1 VPALQVRSP
10 DQLVLIGT
18 AVLLPLAASFLI
30 VFGSPY
36 VGEIRSE
43 IQSAAPEYYR
53 SIVVGIVAAAA
64 VIAIVSAVVQLR
76 RFRNDSTTAET
87 FGRLPIRIRYG
98 LIAAAVAIGGG
109 YARAVRTGDPEVD
122 VVEASHFVEYGLVAY
137 LFYRA
142 WRRRPD
148 LSGVLLAA
156 CAGIAVGIA
165 DEWVQWL
172 VPGRVGEMHD
182 VALNAVAVV
191 CGLLFS
197 TGMHPPLS
205 LAFPGRRGSRLA
217 LGAAAGI
224 LFIAVAGFVDR
235 VHLGY
240 ELHDGQGVV
249 FRSRY
254 DARELAAAAMNRAAR
269 WDASPPPRR
278 GFSREDHYLT
288 EGEWHVTRRNNA
300 IGTDDWEA
308 AWGENLILERFYAPV
323 LDRLGR
329 LSIEQKA
336 VIERSLAGRARN
348 PYLSDAVPYPIY
360 VVQRPMFWLLAC
372 LISGAIV
379 WFCARAGDA
388 SEPLRA

>member
-1 VPALQVRSP
+1 MSLALF
-10 DQLVLIGT
+10 
-18 AVLLPLAASFLI
+18 ASFLI

-36 VGEIRSE
+36 VGEIRGQ

-53 SIVVGIVAAAA
+53 SIVVSIVTASA
-64 VIAIVSAVVQLR
+64 VLAIVSAVVQLR
-76 RFRNDSTTAET
+76 RFRDVPTTAET
-87 FGRLPIRIRYG
+87 SGHLPIRIRYS
-98 LIAAAVAIGGG
+98 LIAAAVAIAGGD
-109 YARAVRTGDPEVD
+109 ARTVSTGDPEVD
-122 VVEASHFVEYGLVAY
+122 MVEAFHFVEYGVVAY

-205 LAFPGRRGSRLA
+205 LAFPRRRGPCVA
-217 LGAAAGI
+217 IGASAGI
-224 LFIAVAGFVDR
+224 LFVAGAGFVDR

-240 ELHDGQGVV
+240 EVHDGQAVV

-254 DARELAAAAMNRAAR
+254 DTRQLAAAAMNRAAR

-300 IGTDDWEA
+300 VGTGDWHA
-308 AWGENLILERFYAPV
+308 AWGENVILERFYAPV

-329 LSIEQKA
+329 WSIEQKTT
-336 VIERSLAGRARN
+336 VERSLAARTRD
-348 PYLSDAVPYPIY
+348 PYVSDAVPYPIY
-360 VVQRPMFWLLAC
+360 VVRRSTFWLLAG

-379 WFCARAGDA
+379 WLCARAGNA
-388 SEPLRA
+388 SEPLRLR

>member
-1 VPALQVRSP
+1 MF
-10 DQLVLIGT
+10 
-18 AVLLPLAASFLI
+18 LPLAASFLI
-30 VFGSPY
+30 VVGSPY
-36 VGEIRSE
+36 VGEIRGE

-53 SIVVGIVAAAA
+53 SIVAGIVAASA
-64 VIAIVSAVVQLR
+64 VIVIVSAVVQLR

-87 FGRLPIRIRYG
+87 SGHLPIRIRYG
-98 LIAAAVAIGGG
+98 LIAAAVAIAGG
-109 YARAVRTGDPEVD
+109 YARAVRTGVPEVD
-122 VVEASHFVEYGLVAY
+122 VVEAFHFVEYGLVAY

-182 VALNAVAVV
+182 VTLNAVAVV

-197 TGMHPPLS
+197 TGLHPPSS
-205 LAFPGRRGSRLA
+205 LAFPRRHGSRVV
-217 LGAAAGI
+217 LGASAGV
-224 LFIAVAGFVDR
+224 LFVASAGFVDR

-240 ELHDGQGVV
+240 EVHDGQAVV

-254 DARELAAAAMNRAAR
+254 DGRELATAAMNRAAR

-300 IGTDDWEA
+300 VGTREWDA
-308 AWGENLILERFYAPV
+308 AWGENVILERFYAPV

-329 LSIEQKA
+329 WSIEQKA
-336 VIERSLAGRARN
+336 TVERSVAGRTRD
-348 PYLSDAVPYPIY
+348 PYVSDAEPYRIF
-360 VVQRPMFWLLAC
+360 VVRRSMFWLLAC
-372 LISGAIV
+372 LISVAIV
-379 WFCARAGDA
+379 WACARAGNA
-388 SEPLRA
+388 SEPLRV

>member
-1 VPALQVRSP
+1 MQ
-10 DQLVLIGT
+10 
-18 AVLLPLAASFLI
+18 AVLLALTASFLI

-36 VGEIRSE
+36 VGEIRGE

-53 SIVVGIVAAAA
+53 SIVIGIVAASA
-64 VIAIVSAVVQLR
+64 VIAIVSAVVRLR

-87 FGRLPIRIRYG
+87 SGHLPIRSRYV
-98 LIAAAVAIGGG
+98 LIAAAVALGAG
-109 YARAVRTGDPEVD
+109 YARKVSTGDPEVD
-122 VVEASHFVEYGLVAY
+122 MVEAFHFVEYGLVAY

-197 TGMHPPLS
+197 IGMHPPLS
-205 LAFPGRRGSRLA
+205 LVFPRRRGSRVA
-217 LGAAAGI
+217 LGASASI
-224 LFIAVAGFVDR
+224 LFVAGAGFVDR

-240 ELHDGQGVV
+240 EVHDGQAVV

-254 DARELAAAAMNRAAR
+254 DARELTAAAMNRPAR

-288 EGEWHVTRRNNA
+288 EGEWHVTRRNHA
-300 IGTDDWEA
+300 VGTGDWDA
-308 AWGENLILERFYAPV
+308 AWGENVILERFYAPV

-329 LSIEQKA
+329 WSIEQKA
-336 VIERSLAGRARN
+336 AVERSFAGRTRD
-348 PYLSDAVPYPIY
+348 PYVSDAVPYPIY
-360 VVQRPMFWLLAC
+360 VVRRSMFWLLAG
-372 LISGAIV
+372 LISVAIV
-379 WFCARAGDA
+379 WACARAGNA
-388 SEPLRA
+388 SDPLRV

>member
-1 VPALQVRSP
+1 MFLALLS
-10 DQLVLIGT
+10 
-18 AVLLPLAASFLI
+18 SFLI

-36 VGEIRSE
+36 VGEIRGR

-53 SIVVGIVAAAA
+53 SIVIGIVAASA

-76 RFRNDSTTAET
+76 RFRNDSTTAEA
-87 FGRLPIRIRYG
+87 FGHLPIRIRYM
-98 LIAAAVAIGGG
+98 LIAAAVALGGG
-109 YARAVRTGDPEVD
+109 YARTVATGEPEVD
-122 VVEASHFVEYGLVAY
+122 MVEAFHFVEYGLVAY

-148 LSGVLLAA
+148 LSGVVLAA

-182 VALNAVAVV
+182 VALNAVAVA

-197 TGMHPPLS
+197 AGLHPPRS
-205 LAFPGRRGSRLA
+205 LVFPRRRGSRVA
-217 LGAAAGI
+217 LGASAGM
-224 LFIAVAGFVDR
+224 LFIAGAGFVDR

-240 ELHDGQGVV
+240 EVHDGQTVV

-254 DARELAAAAMNRAAR
+254 DPPELAAAAMNRAAR

-278 GFSREDHYLT
+278 GFSLEDHYLS
-288 EGEWHVTRRNNA
+288 EGEFHVTRRNNA
-300 IGTDDWEA
+300 VGTGDWDA
-308 AWGENLILERFYAPV
+308 AWGENVILERFYTPV

-329 LSIEQKA
+329 WSIEQKA
-336 VIERSLAGRARN
+336 GIERSLAGRARD
-348 PYLSDAVPYPIY
+348 PYVSDAVPYPIY
-360 VVQRPMFWLLAC
+360 VVRRSMFWLLVAF
-372 LISGAIV
+372 ISGAIV
-379 WFCARAGDA
+379 FFCARTGNA
-388 SEPLRA
+388 SEHLRV